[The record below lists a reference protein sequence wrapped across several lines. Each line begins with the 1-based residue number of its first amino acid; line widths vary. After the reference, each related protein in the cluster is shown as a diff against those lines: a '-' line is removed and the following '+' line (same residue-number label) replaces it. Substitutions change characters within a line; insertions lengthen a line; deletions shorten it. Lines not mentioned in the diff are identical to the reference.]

1 MTSTPM
7 IQLDG
12 IYKVYAIGETDVAAL
27 DGIDLTIERGEFVG
41 IMGQSGSGKSTLLH
55 IIGCLDAPTQGTYLL
70 EGNDVTDL
78 PDGELSRIR
87 NRHFGFIFQSYNLLP
102 ELTAQENVE
111 EPLIYAGIRA
121 RERRERA
128 LAMLDRVGLSDRVRH
143 LPSQLSG
150 GQQQRVAIARALVND
165 PTLLLADE
173 PTGNLN
179 TEAGDQV
186 LGILEQLHRDGTS
199 ILMVTHDPRI
209 AGLAERKV
217 VLQDGLVIEDGP
229 VLQRTLVGVVAVA

>member
-1 MTSTPM
+1 M

-12 IYKVYAIGETDVAAL
+12 IYKVYAIGENDVAAL
-27 DGIDLTIERGEFVG
+27 DGIDLTIERGEFVS

-111 EPLIYAGIRA
+111 QPLIYAGIRA

-186 LGILEQLHRDGTS
+186 LGILAELHRDGTS

-229 VLQRTLVGVVAVA
+229 VLQRTLVGVAAVA